1 MLFFL
6 ASPPPPPPP
15 LSHTSSEAS
24 ASFDAWTSGRPSCQ
38 KHLPKFSAIASIA
51 RPYWFFFFLYLH
63 DPRRLPRNADM
74 FDAVLHLP
82 SFLPPPFLYIPASGG
97 SQHLFSPLSSG
108 VSSSLTGGYTGRRG
122 GVGKKN
128 NRYPQIRSGCGRMPY
143 SLLHTSDN
151 SSRSVK
157 PPPLLCFILPSVFLA
172 VNRYVLSLLFLP
184 SSQLASASGSH
195 SPPHPS
201 VSSPALPPFFFA
213 SLLPVAFLKIRLSL
227 HSPQHRA
234 HRGGPE
240 LLADTSLT
248 DAVEAKASRNTAPV
262 KRMGGCLWWGMLE
275 WIRPSSGLVIFAC
288 AIFVNH
294 LIFIF
299 IWFFVSF
306 YVKCQV
312 KYKLGEAWGYYI

>member
-6 ASPPPPPPP
+6 ASQPP

-38 KHLPKFSAIASIA
+38 KHLPKFSAIVSIA
-51 RPYWFFFFLYLH
+51 RPYRFFPFYLP

-74 FDAVLHLP
+74 FGAVLHLP

-122 GVGKKN
+122 GWEKN
-128 NRYPQIRSGCGRMPY
+128 NRYPQIRSDRGRMPY

-157 PPPLLCFILPSVFLA
+157 PPLLCFILPSVFLA
-172 VNRYVLSLLFLP
+172 VNRYFLSLLFLP

-201 VSSPALPPFFFA
+201 VSSPALPPFFFCL
-213 SLLPVAFLKIRLSL
+213 SPPCRLP
-227 HSPQHRA
+227 Q
-234 HRGGPE
+234 
-240 LLADTSLT
+240 
-248 DAVEAKASRNTAPV
+248 NT
-262 KRMGGCLWWGMLE
+262 L
-275 WIRPSSGLVIFAC
+275 IFAFTSAPGTPWGPGAAC
-288 AIFVNH
+288 GH
-294 LIFIF
+294 LPHRRCGGTGTE
-299 IWFFVSF
+299 
-306 YVKCQV
+306 KHCP
-312 KYKLGEAWGYYI
+312 GEADGRLLMMGNAGGGFVPVLAL